1 MHLSTSLIDILLA
14 RLAERIASSS
24 PRWSPANC
32 FPAETPFPEPTPSLE
47 RFCTVAPG
55 EGSFEPSFD
64 AGGPQAL
71 VERLSIVV
79 TTFRQSLLG
88 PARPQAN
95 APSESLLA
103 EREALLALLLEPWD
117 PRHDGRALLV
127 EPLVPKKSLAPQ
139 LHRSPQG
146 PAYRGAGIVIEA
158 ALDRGAFLLS

>member
-1 MHLSTSLIDILLA
+1 MSLVELLLS
-14 RLAERIASSS
+14 RLAERIASFS

-32 FPAETPFPEPTPSLE
+32 FAAESVFPEPTPALD

-55 EGSFEPSFD
+55 EGSFDPAFD
-64 AGGPQAL
+64 GGGPHVL

-79 TTFRQSLLG
+79 TPFRQSLQEPSRTQVNALG
-88 PARPQAN
+88 
-95 APSESLLA
+95 EGLLA

-117 PRHDGRALLV
+117 PRHEGRALLV

-146 PAYRGAGIVIEA
+146 LAFRGAGIVVEA
-158 ALDRGAFLLS
+158 ALDRGAFL